1 MALITGLAGVLG
13 RFAGRILNSTLG
25 WATILLFGKVAA
37 SRQTLLLLIVL
48 ASLGWVAA
56 VIGVILPDVG
66 ALLIAAVPL
75 PDFVD
80 ETWVRLAMLVAALV
94 LPLVIGLVALFIT
107 DRERRPSGARL
118 LVTILRGYPFT
129 LVLTVTIVILGAVAL
144 VRKLS
149 SLAKRWQ
156 DAHVPVIVK
165 PGRYEDLLR
174 QLQGVL
180 RDAGLDVRVK
190 SAPAILSTP
199 PKLLDAVAG
208 RSLGAL
214 VPDRL
219 MLLSAPEI
227 EVLVYP
233 SDLAFSGT
241 KEAVARGRAAIASS
255 LTRAPAYMTTSA
267 EAQAVEDE
275 LGAIVARSD
284 GGGDTRRDLAA
295 IADLDR
301 RLARLIVPFEEWETL
316 YRQRLQV
323 ERDIRA
329 RLAEVGDS
337 SESHAAG
344 AGTSLPRAAA
354 RRVDVA
360 VAAAGLGLI
369 GADVALLL
377 TERRQNTRR

>member
-13 RFAGRILNSTLG
+13 RFAGRFLNSTLG

-56 VIGVILPDVG
+56 LIGVILPEVG
-66 ALLIAAVPL
+66 TLLIAAVPL

-94 LPLVIGLVALFIT
+94 LPLVIGVVALFIT
-107 DRERRPSGARL
+107 DRQHRPGGARML
-118 LVTILRGYPFT
+118 LTILRGYPFT
-129 LVLTVTIVILGAVAL
+129 LVLTVTIVILAAVAL

-149 SLAKRWQ
+149 SLARRWQ

-165 PGRYEDLLR
+165 PGRYEDLLA

-180 RDAGLDVRVK
+180 QKAGLAVAVRP
-190 SAPAILSTP
+190 APAILSTP

-219 MLLSAPEI
+219 MLLAGPDL

-241 KEAVARGRAAIASS
+241 KEAVARARAAIASA

-267 EAQAVEDE
+267 EAQAVEDQI
-275 LGAIVARSD
+275 GAIVGSSD
-284 GGGDTRRDLAA
+284 RGGDRREQLAA
-295 IADLDR
+295 IGELDR
-301 RLARLIVPFEEWETL
+301 QLARLIVPFEEWETL

-323 ERDIRA
+323 ERDILLRA
-329 RLAEVGDS
+329 GPDGDRSDGGPQAEGEHPSDR
-337 SESHAAG
+337 G
-344 AGTSLPRAAA
+344 RK
-354 RRVDVA
+354 VDVA

-369 GADVALLL
+369 GVDVALRLS
-377 TERRQNTRR
+377 ERRDDRLR